1 MSRSIFA
8 VPNMSVARKITDA
21 APAAGMFVKQHH
33 DAAGPYVVVDHDEA
47 YREKAES
54 LVRTFVPSAV
64 RRPEPHSGT

>member
-1 MSRSIFA
+1 MSRSVFA
-8 VPNMSVARKITDA
+8 VPSTSVARKIIEA
-21 APAAGMFVKQHH
+21 APAAGMFVKQHD

-64 RRPEPHSGT
+64 RRPETNSST